1 MALSTFDGL
10 WKQVTLRC
18 PSASLFLA
26 RQWIDYAFRQLWDR
40 RLWSWQIQ
48 QGQFL
53 MNASYGTGTVNVVNG
68 SFTVNGV
75 GTTFTS
81 SMVGR
86 QFRTG
91 VQSPIY
97 TIATFV
103 NATQITLTEVWGN
116 PTATLQTFSI
126 YNAYVTVPSN
136 FEKFISLWDPKFNWQ
151 LELNVSQIE
160 LNAWDAQRAN
170 TGTAYVVSFRDYD
183 TTFNTPPLPRYE
195 IWPHQR
201 AQYVYPFLYIN
212 RPPDLSDAGASL
224 PRYIRGDVLL
234 EMALAQAA
242 RWPGPSKDAPNPY
255 FNLNLA
261 MQHDMRAE
269 KMLQDLDRTDDEIAE
284 QDVTYMSVSAMP
296 FASVPYGDARF
307 LQSHD
312 W

>member
-1 MALSTFDGL
+1 MALSTYDGL
-10 WKQVTLRC
+10 YKQLLLRC
-18 PSASLFLA
+18 PAASLFLA
-26 RQWIDYAFRQLWDR
+26 RQWIDYSFRQLWDR
-40 RLWSWQIQ
+40 RLWSWQVK

-53 MNASYGTGTVNVVNG
+53 MNAATIAGKVNVTFG
-68 SFTVNGV
+68 DLTVVGV
-75 GTTFTS
+75 GTAWTTDLVS
-81 SMVGR
+81 Q

-91 VQSPIY
+91 VQSPLY
-97 TIATFV
+97 TIMDV
-103 NATQITLTEVWGN
+103 PNATTLTIDQPWGN
-116 PTATLQTFSI
+116 PTQNNCTYSI
-126 YNAYVTVPSN
+126 YNAYVTVPTD
-136 FEKFISLWDPKFNWQ
+136 FEKFISLWDAKFNWQ

-183 TTFNTPPLPRYE
+183 LFNTPPLPRYE

-201 AQYVYPFLYIN
+201 AQYVYPFMYIN
-212 RPPDLSDAGASL
+212 RPPDLSDADGAL

-242 RWPGPSKDAPNPY
+242 RWPGPAKDAINPY
-255 FNLNLA
+255 FNLALA
-261 MQHDMRAE
+261 MQHDARAE
-269 KMLQDLDRTDDEIAE
+269 QMLRDLDRTDDEVWE
-284 QDVTYMSVSAMP
+284 NDVTYISVSAMP